1 MKVLLLVPVLLLT
14 ACSAG
19 GQDSLAT
26 ESPRSLLT
34 VELDK
39 GDGAQAQTWT
49 LDCQE
54 PGASSHPDAQAA
66 CTALEALDDPFAP
79 LPDDMAC
86 TEIYGGPEQARVTG
100 TWSGSPVD
108 LTVTRRNGCEIAQWD
123 SLVPLLPA
131 PS

>member
-34 VELDK
+34 VELDQ

-54 PGASSHPDAQAA
+54 PGASSHPDAEAA
-66 CTALEALDDPFAP
+66 CAALEALDDPFAP
-79 LPDDMAC
+79 LPADRAC
-86 TEIYGGPEQARVTG
+86 TEIYGGPQKALVTG
-100 TWSGSPVD
+100 DWNGSKVD
-108 LTVTRRNGCEIAQWD
+108 LTVSRRNGCEIGQWD

-131 PS
+131 AS